1 MPGEMKSATSALLAR
16 TTDRSFFVF
25 NALVSTAAIA
35 FLAYILKVRS
45 GGSTATGA
53 VVVDLSFLPAVN
65 ASLNG
70 LSALMLC
77 AGYLAIRRKAR
88 RAHAFFMVGA
98 FSASALF
105 LICYVVY
112 HYTHG
117 DTRFTGTGSIRY
129 AYFAVLIS
137 HVVLS
142 ISVVPLALTS
152 CYFAAKR
159 SFERHKQ
166 VTRYALPIWL
176 YVSVTGV
183 VIFFMLR
190 GSGAAAGV

>member
-1 MPGEMKSATSALLAR
+1 MKSATSALLAR

-25 NALVSTAAIA
+25 NAVVSTAAIA
-35 FLAYILKVRS
+35 FLAYILMLRS
-45 GGSTATGA
+45 GGSAAGA
-53 VVVDLSFLPAVN
+53 ADVDMSFLPAVN

-70 LSALMLC
+70 LSALMLG

-88 RAHAFFMVGA
+88 RAHAFFMAGA

-105 LICYVVY
+105 LICYVIY

-117 DTRFTGTGSIRY
+117 DTRFAGTGTIRY
-129 AYFAVLIS
+129 VYFAVLIS

-152 CYFAAKR
+152 FYFAAKR

-190 GSGAAAGV
+190 GSGAAAVG